1 MSEQLLQDKVVLIVG
16 AGREPG
22 PSLAL
27 AFAALGAIVAV
38 NDLSPVVLDP
48 LVEAVQAQGGQ
59 AGSFVADATRGMPLR
74 AMLDDVLERWGRID
88 LLVNNPRVQPN
99 SPLMEMDEWDF
110 QRTVEMNLNG
120 PFLVTKLVAQLM
132 REQGQG
138 VILNIL
144 EDEARAVEAPGS
156 AAYAASQAGLK
167 ALTRKAAQELIAYNI
182 RVYGIQMDQG
192 MPATREEGATTSMM
206 SAGRALSQLA
216 VFLCSD
222 AAAGLPGQILQASAQ
237 GWADQGRVSPAT
249 TARSEAPEAG
259 THQEE

>member
-1 MSEQLLQDKVVLIVG
+1 MSERMLQDKVALIVG

-27 AFAALGAIVAV
+27 AFADQGAIVAV

-48 LVEAVQAQGGQ
+48 LVQAAHAQGGQ
-59 AGSFVADATRGMPLR
+59 IASFVADATRGMPLR
-74 AMLDDVLERWGRID
+74 VMLDDVLSEWGRID
-88 LLVNNPRVQPN
+88 LLVNNPRVQPI
-99 SPLMEMDEWDF
+99 SPLIEMDEWDF

-138 VILNIL
+138 VIINIL
-144 EDEARAVEAPGS
+144 EDETKALKAPDS

-182 RVYGIQMDQG
+182 RVYGIQMDQV
-192 MPATREEGATTSMM
+192 MPATREDAAETPAA
-206 SAGRALSQLA
+206 AGGLLSQLA
-216 VFLCSD
+216 VFLCSES
-222 AAAGLPGQILQASAQ
+222 AARLPGQILQVNAQ
-237 GWADQGRVSPAT
+237 EQPAPIAAT
-249 TARSEAPEAG
+249 RPGPFLPEA
-259 THQEE
+259 HQEE